1 MTLLMILITI
11 IMKIKIQKKNKKTNE
26 PEQNKANIIKKRQR
40 KSTRNIHVDTETYMF
55 TNTQKSHKN
64 KKKNC
69 KP

>member
-1 MTLLMILITI
+1 MILLMILITI
-11 IMKIKIQKKNKKTNE
+11 IMKIKIQKKTQKKTNE
-26 PEQNKANIIKKRQR
+26 PEQNKANIMKKRQR

-64 KKKNC
+64 KKNC